1 MLKINCC
8 DHLLYPFSILSFTV
22 PFFNFISYLP
32 STKVACPQHTN
43 MRAGTI
49 KSSEMEWLH
58 SQSQKMQIQLEPRRT
73 RSGINY
79 DVYMSDED
87 TEDDSSTNDEDTED
101 DSDTSNENTYTSDG
115 DHDTSDEDTNTSVG
129 NINMSDEDT
138 DPSDY
143 DSDSRDKDTNT
154 NDEDTDMNDEI
165 IEIGSL
171 SDEVG
176 SIIDLTAEDTDEDDF
191 QGSDEPEPSGH
202 STDVDTTPGSWL
214 EEWPEQCPARA
225 DLMVSYN
232 AGQQRWAR
240 ANKQQDMQRYQEKDQ
255 DFHMPARRHNQTF
268 REKKYGKPS
277 VHEILVVWIF
287 VEAFD
292 RHFWLPSAFDHPRG
306 RPYEIVCQR
315 VWDAWHRTQ
324 RRYDSFTDVV
334 ASIEKGGEH
343 DWPNVTPEMLQFPQH
358 RVRHRQRNTTDS

>member
-1 MLKINCC
+1 
-8 DHLLYPFSILSFTV
+8 
-22 PFFNFISYLP
+22 
-32 STKVACPQHTN
+32 

-115 DHDTSDEDTNTSVG
+115 DHDTSDEDTNTSVDDI
-129 NINMSDEDT
+129 NISDGDTEPSDEIIEIG
-138 DPSDY
+138 SV
-143 DSDSRDKDTNT
+143 NE
-154 NDEDTDMNDEI
+154 EDTDMNDEI
-165 IEIGSL
+165 IEINNL
-171 SDEVG
+171 SDEV
-176 SIIDLTAEDTDEDDF
+176 SSVIDLTAEDTDEDDF
-191 QGSDEPEPSGH
+191 QASDEPTPSGQPI
-202 STDVDTTPGSWL
+202 DIDTTPESWL
-214 EEWPEQCPARA
+214 EEWPEQSPARA
-225 DLMVSYN
+225 DLAVSYN
-232 AGQQRWAR
+232 ARQQRRAR
-240 ANKQQDMQRYQEKDQ
+240 ANKQQDMQRYQAKDQ
-255 DFHMPARRHNQTF
+255 EFHMPARRHNQTF
-268 REKKYGKPS
+268 RENKYGKPS

-315 VWDAWHRTQ
+315 VWDAWHRTR

-343 DWPNVTPEMLQFPQH
+343 DWPNVTPEMLQFPKH
-358 RVRHRQRNTTDS
+358 RVRHRKRNPVDN